1 MSIASQKDWELVRQ
15 QRLEFRQ
22 RIYARHSG
30 LCFYCDCRTY
40 LQGAQG
46 NQPLPSDAATIDHIV
61 PQSVTGVYVDD
72 GNVVLACHACNQQ
85 RLSMDAET
93 FLKLKHA
100 EHNHP
105 IRWFLMRNL
114 LGIHY
119 PGDRLPKAIKGKRKW
134 YRKRAEKIGLLT
146 AASVLATGFVSFNVP
161 LPSMALAA
169 GLVCI
174 AAGVVNL
181 RTYWFTRKPLFSVI
195 GLKP

>member
-1 MSIASQKDWELVRQ
+1 MPIPSEKENWELARQ
-15 QRLEFRQ
+15 RRLEFRQ

-30 LCFYCDCRTY
+30 LCFYCDGKTY
-40 LQGAQG
+40 LHGAPG

-61 PQSVTGVYVDD
+61 PQSVTGVYIDE

-93 FLKLKHA
+93 FLKLKHS

-105 IRWFLMRNL
+105 VRWFLMRNL

-119 PGDRLPKAIKGKRKW
+119 PGAGLPKAVKGKRKW

-146 AASVLATGFVSFNVP
+146 ATS

-174 AAGVVNL
+174 AAGIVNL
-181 RTYWFTRKPLFSVI
+181 RTYWFTRKPLFRVI